1 MIITTDAE
9 RGFDELQY
17 PFMIKNSQQIKY
29 TESILYH
36 NKGHMWQAHS

>member
-1 MIITTDAE
+1 MIISTDAE

-29 TESILYH
+29 TERVPYH
-36 NKGHMWQAHS
+36 NKGHTWQAHS